1 MTRSTIE
8 TGKAPVPKAG
18 YSQAT
23 RAGDVLHVSGTLG
36 LDPGTGKIVEGAVE
50 DEVHQ
55 VFRNIRSVLEAA
67 GSSLHD
73 VVKTTVFVTDF
84 SFYAS
89 FDAIYRTYFP
99 APFPARSTVQVAG
112 LLAGASIEV
121 EAIAVTTTA

>member
-1 MTRSTIE
+1 MTRNTVE
-8 TGKAPVPKAG
+8 TSAAPVPRAG
-18 YSQAT
+18 YSQAA

-36 LDPGTGKIVEGAVE
+36 LDPQTGMIVQGAVE
-50 DEVHQ
+50 EELHQ

-67 GSSLHD
+67 GSSLDD

-89 FDAIYRTYFP
+89 FDAIYRTYFS

-121 EAIAVTTTA
+121 EAIAVTTA